1 MDDELTVNL
10 GDIHIAGGSGT
21 DYLDMSRYTTY
32 TLPSTSSYSI
42 STGSGLWANGSN
54 GTSVTSMPYI
64 TTNNTS
70 SGITVDGDAEF
81 KGNIKVNGRDLTEW
95 MATLEKRLAILVPD
109 PKKLEKYEALKK
121 AYNHYKMLEAL
132 CEADDEQK

>member
-32 TLPSTSSYSI
+32 TLPSTSYSI